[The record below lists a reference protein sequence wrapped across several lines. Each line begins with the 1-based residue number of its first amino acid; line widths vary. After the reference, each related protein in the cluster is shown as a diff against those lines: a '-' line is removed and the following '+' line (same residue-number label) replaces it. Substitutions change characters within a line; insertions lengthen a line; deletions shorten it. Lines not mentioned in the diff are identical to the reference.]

1 MCDEVKKWIRYLIF
15 FFMVKS
21 VRVEERWRFVRDKWV
36 IIVLWALFLRH
47 DSVETARVDV
57 TSSLPQSHHNS

>member
-47 DSVETARVDV
+47 DSAETARIDV
-57 TSSLPQSHHNS
+57 TPSLLQSQHNS